1 MKATISQNNG
11 YSSSSVKRA
20 GFFIALI
27 LGFAIQTS
35 VAATLGGTVTSPDG
49 EPLYRVPICLK
60 IDTSERDCVRVRK
73 TNQRG
78 EYQFNGL
85 KTNTSY
91 TVEVF
96 QDSSAAG
103 RKFEEYRTYVWEP
116 QYQKVTNKLKNYSLQ
131 LETFVGKFNFSNFQ
145 RVVTLTSADF
155 PELSSIDLTSE
166 YVALKVFVPSTDA
179 ESPPETIFLG
189 QVTNLD
195 NLVIEASVPLAASAI
210 GYQIYSATLSLDG
223 SIILADG

>member
-1 MKATISQNNG
+1 MKATISKNTRC
-11 YSSSSVKRA
+11 SRSSVRRA
-20 GFFIALI
+20 GFFSALF
-27 LGFAIQTS
+27 LVFGIQPS
-35 VAATLGGTVTSPDG
+35 VAATLGGIVASPDG
-49 EPLYRVPICLK
+49 QPLYRVPICLK
-60 IDTSERDCVRVRK
+60 TDTSESDCVRVRK
-73 TNQRG
+73 TDRQG
-78 EYQFNGL
+78 QYQFNGL

-116 QYQKVTNKLKNYSLQ
+116 KAQGVATLQKSERLQ
-131 LETFVGKFNFSNFQ
+131 LETFIGKFNFSNFQ
-145 RVVTLTSADF
+145 RVVTLTAADF
-155 PELSSIDLTSE
+155 PELSSLDLTSE

-179 ESPPETIFLG
+179 ESSPETIFLG

-195 NLVIEASVPLAASAI
+195 ILLIEASVPLAASAI